1 MIDPHAL
8 KAAARAIAVQEAC
21 PPSSWRYFTEQAT
34 AAITAYHKHLSEA
47 GDVIVPFRIIEEWFA
62 DEMREYPGTEYR
74 RHLEGVRDGLRASE
88 QIAEYRI
95 EAWINKELGED
106 K

>member
-1 MIDPHAL
+1 MSGKDHSRCQMAPKGYLDRFNA
-8 KAAARAIAVQEAC
+8 
-21 PPSSWRYFTEQAT
+21 
-34 AAITAYHKHLSEA
+34 
-47 GDVIVPFRIIEEWFA
+47 
-62 DEMREYPGTEYR
+62 
-74 RHLEGVRDGLRASE
+74 RASE